1 MKKNTFYLLAI
12 SILLIFSVKSYAQMQ
27 SVINTSTHRTITVPL
42 QAEIKPIKSLAI
54 KPTVILST
62 VKVGNISIAIV
73 GYSAMDQ
80 FSGTSIS
87 SIDLNT
93 MDVIETQAVDAT
105 LELRSNLKD
114 INMDYINNEL
124 LCLINNPATGFNDN
138 IFALKP
144 LSGNN
149 YNVPV
154 AIPDGQQGGVNY
166 YEKLVAYEGDLYLYY
181 MALGNDTTTNTIHF
195 FDKKQSDFSD
205 LNCMDYVKFDVNII
219 EPIEKIE
226 EFEYKDIYEI
236 PFTYIQINS
245 NSFLTNYLI
254 ICN

>member
-1 MKKNTFYLLAI
+1 
-12 SILLIFSVKSYAQMQ
+12 
-27 SVINTSTHRTITVPL
+27 
-42 QAEIKPIKSLAI
+42 
-54 KPTVILST
+54 
-62 VKVGNISIAIV
+62 
-73 GYSAMDQ
+73 
-80 FSGTSIS
+80 
-87 SIDLNT
+87 
-93 MDVIETQAVDAT
+93 
-105 LELRSNLKD
+105 
-114 INMDYINNEL
+114 
-124 LCLINNPATGFNDN
+124 
-138 IFALKP
+138 
-144 LSGNN
+144 
-149 YNVPV
+149 
-154 AIPDGQQGGVNY
+154 
-166 YEKLVAYEGDLYLYY
+166 

>member
-105 LELRSNLKD
+105 LELRSNIKD
-114 INMDYINNEL
+114 IKMDYNNKEL
-124 LCLINNPATGFNDN
+124 LCLIRNPATGFNDN
-138 IFALKP
+138 IFAVRP
-144 LSGNN
+144 LYGNN

-154 AIPDGQQGGVNY
+154 AIPDGQQGGVDY
-166 YEKLVAYEGDLYLYY
+166 YEKLVAYKEDPYY
-181 MALGNDTTTNTIHF
+181 MVLGNYDTASTIHF
-195 FDKKQSDFSD
+195 FDKKQSNFSN
-205 LNCMDYVKFDVNII
+205 LNCMDYVTFDVNII
-219 EPIEKIE
+219 DPIKRIKK
-226 EFEYKDIYEI
+226 FGYKEIYEI
-236 PFTYIQINS
+236 PLTSIQINT
-245 NSFLTNYLI
+245 NSFLTNYI
-254 ICN
+254 ILCH